1 MRTWYTAVS
10 VDWVDCTSACMCRWI
25 SDMYLLYHLWR
36 VFEITVY
43 IYIYTVLVSGSN
55 WIVRSQNARCFRG
68 FQPSSPTGERLLL
81 WGKMYGFTTQ
91 KNRELSTYL
100 GLAGA
105 TSCVLPS
112 VKRTYITVERSTML
126 CSWVNPLEMAIFNSY
141 FDITRGYNYSIKW
154 IIIPLNPLFRLGHG
168 FNRKLWM
175 SLPEGTVWGSGGSY
189 WHPKAGR
196 C

>member
-1 MRTWYTAVS
+1 MPG
-10 VDWVDCTSACMCRWI
+10 
-25 SDMYLLYHLWR
+25 
-36 VFEITVY
+36 
-43 IYIYTVLVSGSN
+43 VSGASN
-55 WIVRSQNARCFRG
+55 HHL
-68 FQPSSPTGERLLL
+68 QPVNDCYCGEKCMVLP
-81 WGKMYGFTTQ
+81 Q

-168 FNRKLWM
+168 FNRKL
-175 SLPEGTVWGSGGSY
+175 
-189 WHPKAGR
+189 
-196 C
+196 